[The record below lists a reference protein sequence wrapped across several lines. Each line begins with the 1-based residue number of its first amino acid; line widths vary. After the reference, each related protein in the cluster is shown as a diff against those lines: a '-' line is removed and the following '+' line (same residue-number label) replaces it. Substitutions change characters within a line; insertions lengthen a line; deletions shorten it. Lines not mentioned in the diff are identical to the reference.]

1 MEERLLNEGY
11 VEKTKE
17 EIRKEKAISKLG
29 SQEKDIYINTN
40 IFSRIFFYWA
50 FRIIRLANI
59 TPLKNEYLGKMEG
72 YNKSKNYIQD
82 LNDAWERKGYKNLKK
97 HALLRASIRANIGR
111 IIIMIFLSL
120 FVAFLEFSSVYL
132 FRMYTKLYQKDF
144 IPPNE
149 YYTKSNVG
157 IAFLLIKFSS
167 IFFVRQTNI
176 FQTLIGYKSA
186 NEMNCLIFNKV
197 LKASPASLTEKSSEG
212 EIINFLQVDSAKL
225 AMVMTFCPT
234 LIIIPIQI
242 IVYTLM
248 LFEFMGISF
257 IFGFAALAIFLGINF
272 KIMKNYS
279 VLQKEM
285 LKKKDTRMKVTT
297 ETFNHLKV
305 LKLYGWEDEFLRR
318 IEESRNGEIDTY
330 RRIFRTS
337 NMNLTMLWFAPVA
350 VSIAS
355 IGAYQHF
362 TTEMRIEDIFTCLMI
377 FNAIQEPIRSLPW
390 ILNNLLELFVSMGR
404 IEKYLKQEEIDP
416 TRVIRDDP
424 ETIEKGVSIKI
435 ENGNFS
441 WGLNVEKKDN
451 DKKEKKDELK
461 KVKDKSDNKNQIV
474 LQSSDQEK
482 TQEINKSPN
491 SADNITS
498 LNNETETLTNKS
510 EIQIKVEGSE
520 PLLPEGPRVILK
532 NLNLEIKTSEF
543 VCVIG
548 EVGSGKSSILQAIL
562 NNMLPANSKDQAKPL
577 VVVNGSISYV
587 SQVPWIQNDTVK
599 NNIIFHSE
607 FDEAKYNY
615 VLDICELK
623 PDLEVLVGGDQT
635 EIGEKGINLS
645 GGQKARISIARAI
658 YADHDIFLFDD
669 PISAL
674 DAHVGQNVME
684 KCIVNY
690 LSKKTRILVT
700 HALQYLSYADRILY
714 MENGE
719 IKWQGTYEE
728 VTHQDFFTDLRV
740 KMKTKEE
747 VEKSTEESAE
757 KIVDT
762 DGEKVKLIEEVKKQ
776 KEVKRITK
784 DEDKEEGEVKREVY
798 LTYIKY
804 MGGWCLFFFVF
815 IVMATWQ
822 VLRGGAD
829 LWLTHWTKNQGPD
842 NLYYFGIYSALGTSS
857 AIFVFFR
864 VFILSQSSLKC
875 SKRLHE
881 EMIDKLVHAPINLYH
896 DTIPKGQILN
906 RLSKDLSS
914 MDAYTMFMYGSVYG
928 FFFAFVGCIVICS
941 LIEPKC
947 LIFLP
952 FLFLIGWM
960 ITRYYISATRDLTR
974 LDGTLRSP
982 IINLLAET
990 IPGSTTIRAFNL
1002 DQIFLDKFHDRVD
1015 DYYKIR
1021 YCISGVNQWFGMMLD
1036 LLSVTFFLFL
1046 IVFTV
1051 IFDTFYSAQD
1061 IGIIMTYSLALQDNL
1076 FKLLYCLSN
1085 FENCMVSMERC
1096 LKYTTIKTELPQA
1109 QPIDD
1114 ALTSWP
1120 SFGRIKF
1127 VNYSVRYRPET
1138 DLVLKNLNFDVLP
1151 GEKVGVVGR
1160 TGSGKS
1166 TLCLALFRILEP
1178 SLGTIIIDDVDICE
1192 IGLKKLR
1199 TNLTIIPQDPNLMLG
1214 TLKYNIDPLN
1224 MYTDEEIKEVMQM
1237 IGFWYICENNSKG
1250 LEQPISENGSN
1261 LSVGEKQ
1268 LICITRAILRVRKIK

>member
-1 MEERLLNEGY
+1 MEERLLNEGF
-11 VEKTKE
+11 VEKSKE
-17 EIRKEKAISKLG
+17 EIRKEKAISNLG
-29 SQEKDIYINTN
+29 SIDKDIYIHTN

-72 YNKSKNYIQD
+72 YNTSKNYIED

-149 YYTKSNVG
+149 YYTKTNVG
-157 IAFLLIKFSS
+157 IGFLIIKFLS

-242 IVYTLM
+242 VVYTFM

-257 IFGFAALAIFLGINF
+257 IFGFAALAVFLGINF

-285 LKKKDTRMKVTT
+285 LKKKDERMKVTT

-305 LKLYGWEDEFLRR
+305 LKLYGWEDEFLGR
-318 IEESRNGEIDTY
+318 IEKSRNDEIDIY
-330 RRIFRTS
+330 RRIFRNS
-337 NMNLTMLWFAPVA
+337 NLNLTLLWFAPVA

-377 FNAIQEPIRSLPW
+377 FNAIQDPIRNLPW
-390 ILNNLLELFVSMGR
+390 ILNNLIELFVSMGR
-404 IEKYLKQEEIDP
+404 IEKYLKQQEIDP
-416 TRVIRDDP
+416 TRVSINDP
-424 ETIEKGVSIKI
+424 ETIGKGVSIKI
-435 ENGNFS
+435 DNGNFS
-441 WGLNVEKKDN
+441 WGLNVEKKD
-451 DKKEKKDELK
+451 DKNKNEKKNDSK
-461 KVKDKSDNKNQIV
+461 NVKVKPDEKSILISESV
-474 LQSSDQEK
+474 DQEK
-482 TQEINKSPN
+482 SQNSISPN
-491 SADNITS
+491 SADNIAS
-498 LNNETETLTNKS
+498 LNNQNDTLTSKS

-520 PLLPEGPRVILK
+520 PLLPEGPRIILK

-562 NNMLPANSKDQAKPL
+562 NNMLPANSKDQPQPS
-577 VVVNGSISYV
+577 VIVNGSISYV

-599 NNIIFHSE
+599 NNIVFHSE
-607 FDEAKYNY
+607 FNQEKYNF

-623 PDLEVLVGGDQT
+623 PDLEVLVGGDMT

-700 HALQYLSYADRILY
+700 HALQYISYADRILY

-719 IKWQGTYEE
+719 IKWQGTYGEI
-728 VTHQDFFTDLRV
+728 TLQDFFTELRV
-740 KMKTKEE
+740 KMKTKEPNQKPA
-747 VEKSTEESAE
+747 EKSNE

-762 DGEKVKLIEEVKKQ
+762 EVENIKKIEEAKKQ
-776 KEVKRITK
+776 KDVKRITK

-804 MGGWCLFFFVF
+804 MGGCFFFFFVF
-815 IVMATWQ
+815 FIMLIWQ
-822 VLRGGAD
+822 ALRGGAD
-829 LWLTHWTKNQGPD
+829 LWLTHWTKNQGPE

-881 EMIDKLVHAPINLYH
+881 EMIDRLVHAPINLYH

-928 FFFAFVGCIVICS
+928 FFFAFAGCIVICS

-990 IPGSTTIRAFNL
+990 VPGSTTIRAFNL
-1002 DQIFLDKFHDRVD
+1002 DQMFFDKFHNRVD

-1046 IVFTV
+1046 IVFT
-1051 IFDTFYSAQD
+1051 IMFDSFYSVQD

-1076 FKLLYCLSN
+1076 FKLLYCISN

-1096 LKYTTIKTELPQA
+1096 LKYTTIQSELPQA
-1109 QPIDD
+1109 QPIDE
-1114 ALTSWP
+1114 ALSTWP

-1138 DLVLKNLNFDVLP
+1138 DLVLKNLNFDILP

-1178 SLGTIIIDDVDICE
+1178 SLGTILIDDVDICE

-1199 TNLTIIPQDPNLMLG
+1199 SNLTIIPQDPNLMLG

-1224 MYTDEEIKEVMQM
+1224 MYTEEQIKEVMQM

-1268 LICITRAILRVRKIK
+1268 LICITRAILRVIKIS